1 MRDVLVVQ
9 LARFGDIVQM
19 KRLVLSVAAEDGVR
33 VHLLVGHDL
42 AALARYLY
50 PEVIVHTFPAHATE
64 GNDASAVAKVFTEA
78 KLTLA
83 ELASMDFATVYI
95 LNASPLAS
103 ALARMFSPE
112 RVVGYASVDGQPV
125 QSQWTRLAK
134 RFTRHRATSPLNLVD
149 FWAYFHPDPIAPEK
163 VNPIPRF
170 AGAKKIGIVLAG
182 QQARRSLPPEVLGP
196 IVHAVWKAQDG
207 PQLVLLGSNR
217 EKPLARALLQAL
229 PAKCVEKTEILAGKT
244 SLMDMPDIVRGL
256 DTLLTPDTGLMHLA
270 AHCGTPVQAFFLS
283 SAWCFETGPY
293 GFGHKVWQAMASC
306 APCLETAPCSQNVAC
321 LNPFM
326 DKNFLLYQSGQCSE
340 DWPGGLCGLVG
351 VLDPLGGTCRLVD
364 GKDPHEEARAA
375 NRAFIGDYLGFG
387 TSHLPAVTADMQYR
401 ERDWMLDFAEK
412 KTRNRLQAPVC
423 TVFGAQSG
431 E

>member
-1 MRDVLVVQ
+1 MRDVLIVQ

-19 KRLVLSVAAEDGVR
+19 KRLVLSVQAEEGVR
-33 VHLLVGHDL
+33 AHLLVGQDL
-42 AALARYLY
+42 APLASYLY
-50 PEVIVHTFPAHATE
+50 PSTTVHTFPAHATE
-64 GNDASAVAKVFTEA
+64 GNDATAAAKVFAEA
-78 KLTLA
+78 KATLA
-83 ELASMDFATVYI
+83 ELAAMDFAAVYI

-103 ALARMFSPE
+103 TLARMFPPE
-112 RVVGYASVDGQPV
+112 RVVGYASVDGQPI
-125 QSQWTRLAK
+125 QSQWVRLVQ
-134 RFTRHRATSPLNLVD
+134 RLTRHRATSPLNLVD
-149 FWAYFHPDPIAPEK
+149 YWAYFHQDPIAPEK

-207 PQLVLLGSNR
+207 PQLVLLGSKR

-229 PAKCVEKTEILAGKT
+229 PVKCVEKTEVLAGKT

-293 GFGHKVWQAMASC
+293 GFGHKVWQAMPSC
-306 APCLETAPCSQNVAC
+306 APCLETAPCSHDVAC
-321 LNPFM
+321 LAPFM
-326 DKNFLLYQSGQCSE
+326 DKNFLLYQSGQYNE
-340 DWPGGLCGLVG
+340 NWPGCLCGLVG
-351 VLDPLGGTCRLVD
+351 VLDPLGGTYRLVD
-364 GKDPHEEARAA
+364 GDDPHENTRGA
-375 NRAFIGDYLGFG
+375 NRAFVGDYLGFG
-387 TSHLPAVTADMQYR
+387 TSYLPAETADRQYK

-412 KTRNRLQAPVC
+412 EARDRLRRPVC
-423 TVFGAQSG
+423 TLHGAQG
-431 E
+431 G